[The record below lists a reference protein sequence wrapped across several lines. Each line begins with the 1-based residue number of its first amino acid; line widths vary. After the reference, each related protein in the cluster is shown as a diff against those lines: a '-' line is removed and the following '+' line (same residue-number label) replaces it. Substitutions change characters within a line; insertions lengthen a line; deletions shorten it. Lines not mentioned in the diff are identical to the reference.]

1 MNLFAFVAWLEQNR
15 HAHSE
20 NRLTINDGY
29 EWYNYMWNIWLKNS
43 DVGRGMM
50 MNKKNNFEQINQ
62 DNPVTRG
69 STALVYKQETI
80 EEMVMGINN
89 IPDNTD
95 ENITTDKNTNHPRWT
110 STTTWDNLYTKEHL
124 EQAEQFIFKANNN
137 QSNTKIANPYED
149 NCVYIDELMLSIYV
163 DMYLDHGHFDFNVPE
178 WIDDEWD
185 GDAEKELASD
195 VLYSFR
201 MFLENRDWVD
211 EDNEDRDAA
220 KWGDFIIQ

>member
-1 MNLFAFVAWLEQNR
+1 MNKLDMNLFAFVAWLERNR

-20 NRLTINDGY
+20 DRLTINDGY
-29 EWYNYMWNIWLKNS
+29 EWYNYMWNKWLQNS
-43 DVGRGMM
+43 DIGKSISNG
-50 MNKKNNFEQINQ
+50 
-62 DNPVTRG
+62 DT
-69 STALVYKQETI
+69 T
-80 EEMVMGINN
+80 VMGINN
-89 IPDNTD
+89 IPDTNTD

-110 STTTWDNLYTKEHL
+110 STTTWDNLD
-124 EQAEQFIFKANNN
+124 ANNN
-137 QSNTKIANPYED
+137 QPNTKIANPYED